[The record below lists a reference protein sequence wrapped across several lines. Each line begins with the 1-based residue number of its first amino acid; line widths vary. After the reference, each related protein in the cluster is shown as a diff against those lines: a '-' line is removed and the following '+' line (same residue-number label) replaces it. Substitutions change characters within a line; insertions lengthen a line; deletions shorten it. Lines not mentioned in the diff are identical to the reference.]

1 MSELQNKLVSIAKE
15 IANDNDPKIKKELD
29 IAKIF
34 LEELKEKKANL
45 TITKVEEQALIFLS
59 TLINFSDI
67 NI

>member
-59 TLINFSDI
+59 ALINFSDI

>member
-45 TITKVEEQALIFLS
+45 TITKVEKQALIFLS
-59 TLINFSDI
+59 ALINFSYI